1 MCQVRG
7 RELDSRGVWG
17 YLTSMKR
24 TSKHWT
30 PKEDD
35 LLTEY
40 YPLYGSVWVAD
51 QLTNRTGAAV
61 LKRAQ
66 KLGVKGKPGSY
77 VRSPDDMP
85 YKVMNY
91 GPISITWTKGEWDRL
106 CEVRPARDLRRDAG
120 ITNGPFSQS
129 SLSSEVR
136 TVRSGTFIYWPTSS
150 FRIR

>member
-1 MCQVRG
+1 
-7 RELDSRGVWG
+7 
-17 YLTSMKR
+17 MKR

-30 PKEDD
+30 AKEDD

-40 YPLYGSVWVAD
+40 YPTFGSKWVAE

-61 LKRAQ
+61 MKRAQ

-77 VRSPDDMP
+77 VRGPDDMP
-85 YKVMNY
+85 YKVVNY

-120 ITNGPFSQS
+120 VTNGPFNQS
-129 SLSSEVR
+129 SMAHQ
-136 TVRSGTFIYWPTSS
+136 TTTIGTYIYWPT
-150 FRIR
+150 